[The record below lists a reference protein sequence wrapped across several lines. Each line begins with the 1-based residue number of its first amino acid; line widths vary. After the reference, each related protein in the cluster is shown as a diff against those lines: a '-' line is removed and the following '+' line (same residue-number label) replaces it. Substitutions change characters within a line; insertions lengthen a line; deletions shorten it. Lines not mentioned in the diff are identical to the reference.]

1 MTLYMYIY
9 MYVRPLPDA
18 YRQTTQP
25 PNHPQP
31 IDIPNGPL
39 ARSGPIR
46 PNNYTRTIRAA
57 IRAVALENGPQL
69 GPGEVPPT
77 DNTNST
83 DVTLDTFVFTTT

>member
-1 MTLYMYIY
+1 M
-9 MYVRPLPDA
+9 PDA
-18 YRQTTQP
+18 YCQMSQP
-25 PNHPQP
+25 SNQPQP
-31 IDIPNGPL
+31 NDVPNGPL
-39 ARSGPIR
+39 AGSGSIR

-69 GPGEVPPT
+69 GPGEAPPT